1 MKRQFKI
8 TRGNVSLEL
17 IRLETKSGRISY
29 RKLMAK
35 YDRT

>member
-1 MKRQFKI
+1 MTVKI
-8 TRGNVSLEL
+8 DDFTS

-29 RKLMAK
+29 RKSMVK